1 VSALDFALNWSH
13 LGVSVIPILAR
24 SKSPALPSWHEYAEH
39 LPTKQELQAWFC
51 VDYNIA
57 CICGTVSHNLTVVD
71 FDSLEAWE
79 HWQTHHDPIDTYRVK
94 TRRGWHLYFYTE
106 EKTQT
111 WRGEDIDVKGERSY
125 VLTPP
130 SIHPSGHVYQG
141 YGSPSQIA
149 TIGSIKDV
157 IPEYEDVPQW
167 QPRERQPVDPYDAAM
182 REPCGTSV
190 EAVKA
195 QWEWSDV
202 IPLNGTARRGVIM
215 AHCPLH
221 NDGNASFAIYPDGHA
236 YCFGCNWRGDI
247 IDLWAAMHN
256 LTVQEALR
264 EMAQ

>member
-1 VSALDFALNWSH
+1 MVLDIALTWSD
-13 LGVSVIPILAR
+13 LGIATIPILAK
-24 SKSPALPSWHEYAEH
+24 SKSPALPSWHQYAER

-57 CICGTVSHNLTVVD
+57 CICGAVSHNLAVID

-79 HWQTHHDPIDTYRVK
+79 TWQANHDPLDTYHVK
-94 TRRGWHLYFYTE
+94 TSRGWHLYVFTE
-106 EKTQT
+106 EETST
-111 WRGEDIDVKGERSY
+111 WRGEDIDVKGKSSY
-125 VLTPP
+125 VLAPP
-130 SIHPSGHVYQG
+130 SIHPSGHKYQG

-149 TIGSIKDV
+149 TIASIKEV
-157 IPEYEDVPQW
+157 IPEYEDVPAW
-167 QPRERQPVDPYDAAM
+167 TPRERKPVDPYEAAM

-190 EAVKA
+190 ETVKA
-195 QWEWSDV
+195 QWEWADV
-202 IPLNGTARRGVIM
+202 IPLNGTASRGVTM